1 STSKTPS
8 YTKSVSWQHHPPRVI
23 ILLKIKPHIRGLRVK
38 INAKLPDAL
47 RLPVSTSSL
56 QYIEFACF
64 CRPNKAFMPYPA

>member
-1 STSKTPS
+1 LRGLFFYPGAFFLALPPKKNPPFSK
-8 YTKSVSWQHHPPRVI
+8 KWGPR
-23 ILLKIKPHIRGLRVK
+23 IRGLRVK

>member
-1 STSKTPS
+1 M
-8 YTKSVSWQHHPPRVI
+8 
-23 ILLKIKPHIRGLRVK
+23 K

>member
-1 STSKTPS
+1 LTYDYIIINS
-8 YTKSVSWQHHPPRVI
+8 PRVI

>member
-1 STSKTPS
+1 LTYNYITINST
-8 YTKSVSWQHHPPRVI
+8 RVI

>member
-1 STSKTPS
+1 YDYIIINS
-8 YTKSVSWQHHPPRVI
+8 PRVI